1 MRKNVMFST
10 LVLLLAGCATAPTGP
25 RVAVMPAPGKP
36 LEQFAEEDRI
46 CRQFAAQSVGQERN
60 EAASENF
67 ARNAA
72 LGTAIGA
79 TAGALA
85 GGRESAGGGAAAGL
99 VVGSMAGAGQSSSAA
114 YDAQRRYDIAYEQC
128 MYTKGNQIPGYSAP
142 RGAPYPPPPP
152 R

>member
-1 MRKNVMFST
+1 MRKNIVCFVWA
-10 LVLLLAGCATAPTGP
+10 LVLAGCATAPTGP

-46 CRQFAAQSVGQERN
+46 CRKFAEQSVGQERN

-67 ARNAA
+67 ARSAA

-79 TAGALA
+79 TAGALS

-99 VVGSMAGAGQSSSAA
+99 VVGSMAGAGPSWERSSKLRSSS
-114 YDAQRRYDIAYEQC
+114 RPTLR
-128 MYTKGNQIPGYSAP
+128 
-142 RGAPYPPPPP
+142 
-152 R
+152 